1 MVTRSTACM
10 DKCKFACTTWT
21 TVCTLYNR
29 LYGYVYDRVYENVY
43 YRVHRCETSLKDWPG
58 HDKKVAR
65 ATVAISLRIAA
76 LAAEIP
82 ILFSGTVISCWVPQ
96 FLPTA
101 ILCQQNKYRGGTSD
115 ATFLSALIYHYYHHR
130 CCCCCCCWSFEVF
143 PTSKTA
149 IFVVRK

>member
-1 MVTRSTACM
+1 M
-10 DKCKFACTTWT
+10 
-21 TVCTLYNR
+21 YNR

-76 LAAEIP
+76 PTAEIP

-96 FLPTA
+96 FLPTV

-115 ATFLSALIYHYYHHR
+115 ATFLSALIIIIIIIVIVVVGHFK
-130 CCCCCCCWSFEVF
+130 SFQPRKPRF
-143 PTSKTA
+143 SSFKNNTGPTEKTSH
-149 IFVVRK
+149 